1 MRKIQEVEKEIE
13 RLRDL
18 VAEKKK
24 QKRRIADALSLLESN
39 KADLLGELDD
49 LLSNLTYYY
58 QKHKDLTCTI

>member
-1 MRKIQEVEKEIE
+1 MRKLQEVEKEIE

-24 QKRRIADALSLLESN
+24 QKRRIEDALSLLGSN
-39 KADLLGELDD
+39 KEDLLDELDD

-58 QKHKDLTCTI
+58 QKHKELS

>member
-1 MRKIQEVEKEIE
+1 MRKLQEVEREIE

-24 QKRRIADALSLLESN
+24 QKRRIEDALSLLGSN
-39 KADLLGELDD
+39 KEDLLGELDD

-58 QKHKDLTCTI
+58 QKHKELA

>member
-1 MRKIQEVEKEIE
+1 MTKLQEVEREIE

-24 QKRRIADALSLLESN
+24 QKRRIEDALSLLGSN
-39 KADLLGELDD
+39 KEDLLDELDD

-58 QKHKDLTCTI
+58 QKHKELS

>member
-1 MRKIQEVEKEIE
+1 MRKLQEVEREIE

-24 QKRRIADALSLLESN
+24 QKRRIEDALSLLGSN
-39 KADLLGELDD
+39 KEDLLGELDD

-58 QKHKDLTCTI
+58 QKHKELT